1 MTDCPHGSDMSNA
14 KSIFSS
20 NYAIRLAKDMAESRR
35 VLGPKETFGR
45 LLRFAA
51 IGVAAVAVLI
61 VAVVLLNTDLS
72 SDPNTRTFLLFLSFA
87 AALVLVATIGASLV
101 FLWDSF
107 LGQYI
112 TALGTARRH
121 R

>member
-1 MTDCPHGSDMSNA
+1 MTDRPHGSDMSNA
-14 KSIFSS
+14 TSIFSS
-20 NYAIRLAKDMAESRR
+20 NYAIRLAKDMAETRR

-51 IGVAAVAVLI
+51 IGGAAVAVLI

-72 SDPNTRTFLLFLSFA
+72 ADPNTRAFLLFLSFA
-87 AALVLVATIGASLV
+87 AALVLVVTIGASLV